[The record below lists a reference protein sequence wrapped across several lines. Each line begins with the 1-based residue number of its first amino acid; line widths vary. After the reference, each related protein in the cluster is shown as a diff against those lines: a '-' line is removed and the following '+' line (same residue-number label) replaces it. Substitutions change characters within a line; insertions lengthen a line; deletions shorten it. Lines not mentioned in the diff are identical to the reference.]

1 MPTLCLKVDVD
12 TFSGHREG
20 VPALLRLFDRLD
32 LRASFFF
39 SLGPDNSGKA
49 LRRIFRPGFLAKM
62 GRTKAVS
69 TYGWR
74 TVLSGT
80 LLPAP
85 LIVPSAPE
93 PLRDAVASGH
103 DCGVHAW
110 DHVAWQDNLL
120 STSPVRLRED
130 FDRALEL
137 FARVAGHEA
146 RSCAAPG
153 WQTNAESLM
162 MQEEHRFS
170 YCSDVRTGEPFLPQ
184 VGTAVLRTP
193 QIPTTLPTL
202 DEIYGAPGLSEEGVI
217 DLYLALLSQGDLHV
231 HTVHAE
237 MEGGPHLPL
246 LEELLRR
253 ARNRGFVFCTLR
265 DVAATL
271 DRRTLPAYPVVQCP
285 VEGRAGTVSM
295 PWKRPHR
302 TRVPLA
308 VRIL

>member
-12 TFSGHREG
+12 TLAGHREG
-20 VPALLRLFDRLD
+20 VPALLELFDRLD

-62 GRTKAVS
+62 RRTKAVS

-74 TVLSGT
+74 TILSGT

-93 PLRDAVASGH
+93 PLRDAVRAGH

-110 DHVAWQDNLL
+110 DHVGWQDRLL

-130 FDRALEL
+130 FERALEL
-137 FARVAGHEA
+137 FADVAGSPA

-153 WQTNAESLM
+153 WQTSAESLM
-162 MQEEHRFS
+162 MQEHYRFS
-170 YCSDVRTGEPFLPQ
+170 YCSDVRTGEPFFPR

-202 DEIYGAPGLSEEGVI
+202 DEIYGAPGLSEDAVI
-217 DLYLALLSQGDLHV
+217 DRYLAYLSRGTNHV
-231 HTVHAE
+231 HTIHAE
-237 MEGGPHLPL
+237 MEGRSHLPL
-246 LEELLRR
+246 LERLLRH
-253 ARNRGFVFCTLR
+253 ARDRGFAFRTLEE
-265 DVAATL
+265 VASEL
-271 DRRTLPAYPVVQCP
+271 DRSSLPAYPVVQRP
-285 VEGRAGTVSM
+285 IAGRAGTVSM
-295 PWKRPHR
+295 PWQGPCGD
-302 TRVPLA
+302 VLGS
-308 VRIL
+308 

>member
-1 MPTLCLKVDVD
+1 MPTLCVKVDVD
-12 TFSGHREG
+12 TLSGHREG
-20 VPALLRLFDRLD
+20 VPALLRLFDRLE

-62 GRTKAVS
+62 RRTKAVS

-93 PLRDAVASGH
+93 PLRDAVTSGH

-110 DHVAWQDNLL
+110 DHVAWQDTLL

-137 FARVAGHEA
+137 FARVAGREA
-146 RSCAAPG
+146 QSCAAPG
-153 WQTNAESLM
+153 WQTSAESLM
-162 MQEEHRFS
+162 MQERYRFA

-193 QIPTTLPTL
+193 QMPTTLPTL

-217 DLYLALLSQGDLHV
+217 DLYLDHLSRGNLHI

-237 MEGGPHLPL
+237 MEGGAHLPL

-253 ARNRGFVFCTLR
+253 ARDRGFVFCTLG

-271 DRRTLPAYPVVQCP
+271 DRRTLPVYPVVQRP
-285 VEGRAGTVSM
+285 IEGRAGTVSM
-295 PWKRPHR
+295 PWRSPR
-302 TRVPLA
+302 RA
-308 VRIL
+308 GEF